1 MFGLLLVAFLI
12 VALLVNPEQWR
23 TMARGVSQAG
33 LRATPL
39 FMLLWTGLAVLTLA
53 VPVGIYFAVFGALWY
68 GALAICQHAILRA
81 MLAGR
86 RTIPLRLPRFLDYGA
101 RLIFLQRVGG
111 GYCFVHGAL

>member
-12 VALLVNPEQWR
+12 VVLLVNPEQWR

-86 RTIPLRLPRFLDYGA
+86 CTIPLRLHVFSTTA
-101 RLIFLQRVGG
+101 RG
-111 GYCFVHGAL
+111 